1 MKGVRFFGIVKVV
14 IITQSKLSLGLLLV
28 IFLFD

>member
-14 IITQSKLSLGLLLV
+14 IITQCKLSLGLLLV